1 VSGPQP
7 SIGPATIDDVPE
19 LARLRWELY
28 AEQNGD
34 PTESFEAYVDRFARF
49 ARSALTA
56 KDWRAWVARTDDGL
70 VGAMWLHT
78 VLRVPV
84 PGKRAGPIGYLTNV
98 YIAPE
103 HRNAGLGAQ
112 MLDRGKAWCGEE
124 GFSLVIVW
132 PTERSRSFYRRG
144 GFDRPGEPLVLE
156 VEPDGPPEPSTG
168 GEA

>member
-1 VSGPQP
+1 VSEPQP
-7 SIGPATIDDVPE
+7 SIVPAAVDDILE

-28 AEQNGD
+28 AEQDGD
-34 PTESFEAYVDRFARF
+34 HAEPVEAYVERFVRFAR
-49 ARSALTA
+49 AALA
-56 KDWRAWVARTDDGL
+56 SEDWRAWVARTDDGL

-78 VLRVPV
+78 VPRVPV

-98 YIAPE
+98 FIAPE

-112 MLDRGKAWCGEE
+112 MLDRVRAWCTEQSY
-124 GFSLVIVW
+124 SLVIVW

-144 GFDRPGEPLVLE
+144 GFDRPEEPLVLE
-156 VEPDGPPEPSTG
+156 VEPDGPLERSTG

>member
-1 VSGPQP
+1 MSEPQLP
-7 SIGPATIDDVPE
+7 IDRATIDDVPE

-34 PTESFEAYVDRFARF
+34 PAEPFQAYVDRFARF
-49 ARSALTA
+49 GRSALTSQE
-56 KDWRAWVARTDDGL
+56 WRAWVARTDDGL
-70 VGAMWLHT
+70 VGAIWLHT
-78 VLRVPV
+78 VHRVPV

-112 MLDRGKAWCGEE
+112 MLDHANAWCAEE

-144 GFDRPGEPLVLE
+144 GFDRPEEPLVLD
-156 VEPDGPPEPSTG
+156 VEPDGPLEPSTDD
-168 GEA
+168 ES

>member
-1 VSGPQP
+1 MSQP
-7 SIGPATIDDVPE
+7 TIGLATTDDVAE
-19 LARLRWELY
+19 LAGLRWELY

-34 PTESFEAYVDRFARF
+34 HAEPFEAYVERFARF
-49 ARSALTA
+49 ASAALA
-56 KDWRAWVARTDDGL
+56 SKDWRAWVARTDDGL

-78 VLRVPV
+78 VHRVPV

-98 YIAPE
+98 FIAPE

-112 MLDRGKAWCGEE
+112 MLDRVKAWCDDE

-156 VEPDGPPEPSTG
+156 VEPDEPLGPSTG
-168 GEA
+168 SET

>member
-1 VSGPQP
+1 MSGSPP
-7 SIGPATIDDVPE
+7 TIGPATIDDVPE

-34 PTESFEAYVDRFARF
+34 PTEPFAAYVERFARF
-49 ARSALTA
+49 ARSALA
-56 KDWRAWVARTDDGL
+56 SKDWRAWVVRTDDRL

-78 VLRVPV
+78 VHRVPV

-98 YIAPE
+98 YVAPE

-112 MLDRGKAWCGEE
+112 MLDHVKAWCGEE
-124 GFSLVIVW
+124 NFSLVIVW

-144 GFDRPGEPLVLE
+144 GFDRPDEPLVIEL
-156 VEPDGPPEPSTG
+156 EPDRPL
-168 GEA
+168 A